1 MNYLMMKMLGL
12 HPMEE
17 VAADGGQGGGA
28 TAAAVAPAAAATAE
42 AAVTAPES
50 APAVPEVKSPGSLL
64 GDLAKPADEK
74 SAEDEAPTALPESYE
89 LKALDGVELDDAIM
103 PQVQELF
110 KDLGLPQEKAQE
122 VFDKLMAMDAAR
134 QPSPEQVQQAYEQQA
149 QDLNKQWGDECAKLP
164 ELGGANF
171 NKSLETASQVM
182 IKFGTPELRDF
193 LTYSALGS
201 NPEFFKFIHSI
212 GQSMSPDTMEHGGAA
227 SPGPRSIEDRL
238 WPTK

>member
-1 MNYLMMKMLGL
+1 MKYLMIKMLGL

-28 TAAAVAPAAAATAE
+28 PAAAPTAPVQAPAEAVAASEPAAAAPE
-42 AAVTAPES
+42 AKA
-50 APAVPEVKSPGSLL
+50 PGSLL
-64 GDLAKPADEK
+64 GDLAKPAEEK
-74 SAEDEAPTALPESYE
+74 PADDKAAAVLPETYE
-89 LKALDGVELDDAIM
+89 LKAADGVELDEAIM

-182 IKFGTPELRDF
+182 VKFGTPELRDF